1 MSVQSQTLC
10 GFHAVESGLR
20 AEPVRVAEIVHDGA
34 RKDQRVSRLLALAR
48 ARGVRVVRGD
58 TLMLD
63 RLAGE
68 VRHQGIVGLLAR
80 APTLGQ
86 SELNEWL
93 SGVTQQTVVLLLDGL
108 EDPRNI
114 GACIRTGAAAGVE
127 AIIMPSSTGAGLT
140 PAALRVAE
148 GGVHQVKIFEVGNWG
163 QILLKLKKTGI
174 WLIGTGEEGQDGV
187 FDFDLS
193 GPLALVVGSEST
205 GMRPLTR
212 KHCDAT
218 VNIPTVA
225 GFSSLNVSVAAG
237 VILFEIRRQRQ
248 LKGAN

>member
-1 MSVQSQTLC
+1 MSAQSQTLC

-20 AEPVRVAEIVHDGA
+20 AEPVRVGEIVHDGT
-34 RKDQRVSRLLALAR
+34 RRDRRVNQLLALAR

-63 RLAGE
+63 RLAGG

-93 SGVTQQTVVLLLDGL
+93 SRVTQQTVLLLLDGL

-114 GACIRTGAAAGVE
+114 GACIRTGAAAGVA
-127 AIIMPSSTGAGLT
+127 AIIMPSNAGAGLT
-140 PAALRVAE
+140 PAAMRVAE

-163 QILLKLKKTGI
+163 QVLLKLKKNGI
-174 WLIGTGEEGQDGV
+174 WLIGTGEEGQEIV
-187 FDFDLS
+187 FDFDFS

-218 VNIPTVA
+218 VHIPTVA

-237 VILFEIRRQRQ
+237 VVLFETRRQRQ
-248 LKGAN
+248 LKGPN